1 MVHLRLNQ
9 SALSGKIELEMA
21 KNKLEQV
28 NQAYKKALAQILVRE
43 LPNVVELSVSDVLI
57 DPSYQ
62 HGRVWLRTT
71 PEVLEVVESKRADIL
86 TQLTKFVQTRY
97 TPRLSFLLED
107 GDIERIDN
115 LFSKL
120 EETQ

>member
-1 MVHLRLNQ
+1 MP
-9 SALSGKIELEMA
+9 

-28 NQAYKKALAQILVRE
+28 NQAYKKALGQILVRE
-43 LPNVVELSVSDVLI
+43 LPDTIELTVADVLI

-71 PEVLEVVESKRADIL
+71 PEILQEVEARRSAIL

-97 TPRLSFLLED
+97 TPKLSFLIDD
-107 GDIERIDN
+107 GGVDRIDG
-115 LFSKL
+115 LFEKIDSGK
-120 EETQ
+120 